1 MRGNPTA
8 ALLLVLSE
16 ATSIPDIPRTTLSPS
31 FWLRATLLIKNSKP
45 FVMWEQK
52 APQVKT
58 TQVVSFLLAIKISYL
73 LRIPKKQ
80 YVKAQSAYLL
90 SISWLSVLFSS
101 CPAIYFFFFIHKTVF
116 GESAWCYSWLLLIF
130 FWSTDSQLSWTCSEL
145 WSIEKKKS
153 VTQRLSSSESNEHIL
168 K

>member
-16 ATSIPDIPRTTLSPS
+16 ATSIADIPRSTLSPS
-31 FWLRATLLIKNSKP
+31 FWLRAILLIKNSKP
-45 FVMWEQK
+45 FVMRGQK

-58 TQVVSFLLAIKISYL
+58 TQVVSFLLAIKISHL

-80 YVKAQSAYLL
+80 YVKALSAYLL

-101 CPAIYFFFFIHKTVF
+101 CPTIFYIKQFLETQPGAVAGYCWYIFLEEYRCVFFIKLNMF
-116 GESAWCYSWLLLIF
+116 RIMKYK
-130 FWSTDSQLSWTCSEL
+130 
-145 WSIEKKKS
+145 KKKS
-153 VTQRLSSSESNEHIL
+153 VAQRLDNP
-168 K
+168 